1 MPSKHDNL
9 VRGPIGKIKN
19 ERRDLNIIS
28 DESAPQEAAKTPL
41 EIWKTTFQEI
51 LQKMEAIPEED
62 QKRLYAVYKK
72 HIDSLLSDTKELF
85 KMHNKEKI

>member
-1 MPSKHDNL
+1 
-9 VRGPIGKIKN
+9 
-19 ERRDLNIIS
+19 
-28 DESAPQEAAKTPL
+28 
-41 EIWKTTFQEI
+41 
-51 LQKMEAIPEED
+51 MEAIPEED